1 MQTRYAKQISTGKI
15 IQSQSGGTDA
25 DLETV
30 KQNAL
35 NSGYA
40 QDDIEVGWMDAD
52 ECHEKQAEQDEALKT
67 YKEKRKES
75 YPPMENYLDGIVK
88 GDQGQIDKYVSDCL
102 AVKEKFPK

>member
-40 QDDIEVGWMDAD
+40 PDDIEVGWMDAD
-52 ECHEKQAEQDEALKT
+52 ECYKKQTEQDFEAMT
-67 YKEKRKES
+67 YSDRRKLEYPSIQELVVALYDTDDKAAIEKRRADIKLKYPKE
-75 YPPMENYLDGIVK
+75 
-88 GDQGQIDKYVSDCL
+88 
-102 AVKEKFPK
+102 